1 MMRHF
6 RSKLWI
12 IRRYLTTLWTQINFY
27 IYDPSK
33 PSKSEFLQLSV
44 EDQAAWIEA
53 NIPEPEAQLYG
64 DNYLGCS
71 YDFDEEKLDEYLKY
85 RDDYGVSG
93 LIEEQLPR
101 LSEER
106 AVEIDDGAELTS
118 EELEALR
125 TAMAENDF
133 DSWDTHSGFYFK
145 VRFGALF
152 ALFAGQDTGQG
163 GSEFELEHVFVNK
176 KLALQHVLQKPMVA
190 LEIK

>member
-1 MMRHF
+1 MKRHF
-6 RSKLWI
+6 RSKLWV
-12 IRRYLTTLWTQINFY
+12 IRRYLRTVWTQINYY

-33 PSKSEFLQLSV
+33 PSKTEFLKLSV

-53 NIPEPEAQLYG
+53 NIPEYETQLYG

-71 YDFDEEKLDEYLKY
+71 YDLDEDTLDEYLKN

-93 LIEEQLPR
+93 LIGDQLPS

-106 AVEIDDGAELTS
+106 AFEIDDGAGLTS

-125 TAMAENDF
+125 TAMAENHF
-133 DSWDTHSGFYFK
+133 DGWDTHSGFYFK

-152 ALFAGQDTGQG
+152 ALFVGQDTGQG
-163 GSEFELEHVFVNK
+163 GCEFEFEEIPK
-176 KLALQHVLQKPMVA
+176 TKQLALHHLSNKPMIA
-190 LEIK
+190 LEAG